1 MTFEDNPGFVILL
14 FIAVVVSIGVGL
26 LMLRRW
32 DIFRRLKMALA
43 DLQLSSSVIRHLSN
57 TYVDHECYNTIPHP
71 EFMEG
76 EETVGESVGVLS
88 AFLLDEYSEKH
99 LFVLGDPGVGKTA
112 VLVKFMEEN
121 LQKRGFNQLDVY
133 AVGMDVPEAYRRI
146 AAVPHKQEKVIL
158 IDAYQEEEVLDNHR
172 KRRLI
177 YLLEHC
183 REFKKV
189 VIFCRYDVV
198 EMGLGHDP
206 EVRHRM
212 VVRNPMLAKDYNFEI
227 IRLQS
232 IPSILPKYVSRHY
245 SGYGNRKERD
255 TYLEYLSG
263 AGPQMR
269 YGFTL
274 PYIPLLTEN
283 NVSIRRPIDVLEPT
297 IRLQILTFLEEVT
310 PGDAEETRGFIMDDA
325 PGIWNLMAWVCE
337 EAFKTFQVR
346 RKEFNEV
353 NDVNS
358 LDAYL
363 NAVGSDYLT
372 REELDEIEERLDM
385 NDLQRVAVRHILF
398 RTEKRKYGWLRAAR
412 RPKNL
417 EKDNQE
423 EKLTLRRLNV
433 GQETFMFVNRS
444 AMEFFF
450 ILQVIDR
457 IGGLSKLP
465 LTFHMQELLLELIG
479 IRDRLGERMELI
491 NGITTEELV
500 DKYANALD
508 AKESDNPNIARF
520 ILSNIKQVDVAKYDL
535 SHFMLTRA
543 ILRGAN
549 MEETVLEGARLDGAD
564 LQAANLKK
572 AVLKGANLSHAR
584 LDGAVLEEA
593 QGSGLYLHEA
603 SVRYARMDY
612 AFLSGSWLTGADF
625 SHSVLASGDLE
636 AVHVQPGNAKPLLFF
651 ETDLRWAN
659 MRYAVLPGASFEQ
672 AKLNSADFEQAHL
685 EKASFKHATLV
696 ESNLTLCDLQ
706 HADFHAAILE
716 GAHLKRAKL
725 YGANFSEAHLRGT
738 NFEHAI
744 LHNISF
750 CGVDNSNRLD
760 MREALLEHANM
771 REAEI
776 KFTEL
781 KGAQLNFSNMRRI
794 KIQHAN
800 LAGASMKKALMDG
813 AYFSNVDLKGA
824 NLEQATLNNATFE
837 DAITLDE
844 AVLTGASLLNAN
856 LEGRKTT
863 LRKAQL
869 QQAYLYGANLSK
881 VFLLDADMTGCNLER
896 AKLINA
902 RLVGA
907 KLIRA
912 KLFHSRMNHVELMH
926 ANMRYAILC
935 LANLEDAKMSEADMT
950 GVDLRDARLLRASMS
965 RVKLDYADCKGA
977 LFDKAILEEASL
989 MGSDMQ
995 NCVMKGAKLY
1005 GASLENANFEGVDL
1019 RNADLSHANLKGASF
1034 MNANL
1039 EGANLSDVIVDN
1051 TTNFTGANLN
1061 GVINF
1066 TRSVEKYDQ
1075 INPRGFI

>member
-1 MTFEDNPGFVILL
+1 MTFEDNPGFVIVL

-32 DIFRRLKMALA
+32 DVFRRLRMALT
-43 DLQLSSSVIRHLSN
+43 DLHLSSSVIKHLADS
-57 TYVDHECYNTIPHP
+57 YVDHECYNTIPHP
-71 EFMEG
+71 DFLQSEQPAG
-76 EETVGESVGVLS
+76 EAVGILT

-99 LFVLGDPGVGKTA
+99 LFVLGEPGVGKTA
-112 VLVKFMEEN
+112 VLVKFVEEN
-121 LQKRGFNQLDVY
+121 LQKRGFNQLDIY

-146 AAVPHKQEKVIL
+146 AEVPYKQDKVIL

-183 REFKKV
+183 REFKKI
-189 VIFCRYDVV
+189 VIFCRYDVIAK
-198 EMGLGHDP
+198 GLGYDP
-206 EVRHRM
+206 EIRHRL
-212 VVRNPMLAKDYNFEI
+212 VVRNPMLAKDYAFEI
-227 IRLQS
+227 LRLQS
-232 IPSILPKYVSRHY
+232 VPGMLPQFVNRHY

-255 TYLEYLSG
+255 GYLQYLSTV
-263 AGPQMR
+263 GPQMR
-269 YGFTL
+269 YGFAL
-274 PYIPLLTEN
+274 PFIPILTEN
-283 NVSIRRPIDVLEPT
+283 NVAIKRPIEVLEPT

-310 PGDAEETRGFIMDDA
+310 PGDAEETRGYIMDDA
-325 PGIWNLMAWVCE
+325 PGIWNLLAWVCE
-337 EAFKTFQVR
+337 EAFKTFQMR

-353 NDVNS
+353 DDVKS

-363 NAVGSDYLT
+363 NSVGSDYLT
-372 REELDEIEERLDM
+372 SDELETIEERLDM
-385 NDLQRVAVRHILF
+385 NDLQRAAIRDILF
-398 RTEKRKYGWLRAAR
+398 RIEKRKYGWLRAER

-417 EKDNQE
+417 EKEKQE
-423 EKLTLRRLNV
+423 DTLVRRRLNA
-433 GQETFMFVNRS
+433 GQAHFMFTHRS
-444 AMEFFF
+444 VMEYFFT
-450 ILQVIDR
+450 LQVIER

-465 LTFHMQELLLELIG
+465 LTFHMQELLLEMVG
-479 IRDRLGERMELI
+479 IRDRLGDRMELI
-491 NGITTEELV
+491 NGITAEELV
-500 DKYANALD
+500 DKYANPLD
-508 AKESDNPNIARF
+508 AKESDNPNVARF
-520 ILSNIKQVDVAKYDL
+520 IISNIKQVDLAKYDL
-535 SHFMLTRA
+535 SFFMLTGA

-549 MEETVLEGARLDGAD
+549 MEETILEGARLDGAD
-564 LQAANLKK
+564 LQASNLKK
-572 AVLKGANLSHAR
+572 ATLKGANLSHAR

-593 QGSGLYLHEA
+593 QGSGMYLHEA

-636 AVHVQPGNAKPLLFF
+636 SVHVQPGNAKPLMFY

-659 MRYAVLPGASFEQ
+659 LRYAMLPGASFER

-685 EKASFKHATLV
+685 EKASFKNATLV
-696 ESNLTLCDLQ
+696 EANLTLCDLQ
-706 HADFHAAILE
+706 HADFHGAFLE
-716 GAHLKRAKL
+716 GGHLKRAKL
-725 YGANFSEAHLRGT
+725 YGANFSEAHLHGT

-760 MREALLEHANM
+760 MRDALLEHANM

-776 KFTEL
+776 KFAEL

-800 LAGASMKKALMDG
+800 LAGASLKKALMDG
-813 AYFSNVDLKGA
+813 AYFSNVDMKGA
-824 NLEQATLNNATFE
+824 NFEQAMLNNATFE
-837 DAITLDE
+837 DTITLDE

-881 VFLLDADMTGCNLER
+881 VFLLDADLTGCNLER

-902 RLVGA
+902 RMVGA

-935 LANLEDAKMSEADMT
+935 LANMEDAKMSEADMT

-965 RVKLDYADCKGA
+965 NVKLDFADCKGA
-977 LFDKAILEEASL
+977 LFDKAVLEEASIS
-989 MGSDMQ
+989 GADMQ
-995 NCVMKGAKLY
+995 NCVMKGVNLY
-1005 GASLENANFEGVDL
+1005 GATLEDTNFEGADL
-1019 RNADLSHANLKGASF
+1019 RNANLSNANLKGASF

-1039 EGANLSDVIVDN
+1039 EGANLSNVIIDS

-1061 GVINF
+1061 GVVNI
-1066 TRSVEKYDQ
+1066 TRSV
-1075 INPRGFI
+1075 INQGRFG